1 MEEVI
6 PFCISEK
13 VSEESASTL
22 KNMFDNPNE
31 DTESHLAM
39 VMIEMTAVGDGLL
52 PFCEICYTLEG
63 DGQLILRDKS
73 VFDRLDAKINEEWS
87 SLRMTD
93 NFITKVVMLFQVV
106 DDRYCGKIE
115 SARNILNETCVN
127 VNSANEKLDHTL
139 NQRNS
144 VTSGGVSRSGRQ
156 RTNSGRVT
164 DIDQLEML
172 TIEIAEAKCELRESK
187 KIQSGAKKDL
197 EDVIGLYDS
206 WKLEFPSRT
215 HDTLIQ
221 HAEMVLK
228 PAHDYYKR
236 LFREDG
242 GDCCHIT
249 KMAEACDIFNPL
261 ILKDISET
269 EVVTKLY
276 HMAEKLKHF
285 KYDNIFTDSFISRLK
300 KEMPDVVK
308 ASHHNHDLDGI
319 EGSRQYFT
327 RMQRRM
333 KRYKVTDK
341 NDMDWKKDEGEY
353 AHRIWE
359 WWIPRVKEFP
369 CHALALRLVVLAQMS
384 SCSVER
390 VFSRLKVIRERCGDN
405 LYEDMLEIR
414 LFLQC
419 NGDLNDLHE
428 SLLPFSTTN

>member
-1 MEEVI
+1 
-6 PFCISEK
+6 
-13 VSEESASTL
+13 
-22 KNMFDNPNE
+22 
-31 DTESHLAM
+31 
-39 VMIEMTAVGDGLL
+39 
-52 PFCEICYTLEG
+52 
-63 DGQLILRDKS
+63 
-73 VFDRLDAKINEEWS
+73 
-87 SLRMTD
+87 
-93 NFITKVVMLFQVV
+93 
-106 DDRYCGKIE
+106 
-115 SARNILNETCVN
+115 
-127 VNSANEKLDHTL
+127 
-139 NQRNS
+139 
-144 VTSGGVSRSGRQ
+144 
-156 RTNSGRVT
+156 
-164 DIDQLEML
+164 
-172 TIEIAEAKCELRESK
+172 
-187 KIQSGAKKDL
+187 
-197 EDVIGLYDS
+197 
-206 WKLEFPSRT
+206 
-215 HDTLIQ
+215 
-221 HAEMVLK
+221 MVLQ

-236 LFREDG
+236 LFREDV

-261 ILKDISET
+261 VLKDISET

-285 KYDNIFTDSFISRLK
+285 KYDNIFTDGFISRLK
-300 KEMPDVVK
+300 KEMPAVVK
-308 ASHHNHDLDGI
+308 AAHHNHDLDGI

-333 KRYKVTDK
+333 KRYNVTDK
-341 NDMDWKKDEGEY
+341 NDMDWKKDAGEY

-390 VFSRLKVIRERCGDN
+390 VFSRLKFIRERCGDN